1 MSNEKKQEDNNKQP
15 QDNNSTPKKEGQKR
29 QNEQKNSQHHKVKKR
44 ILLPSIIFTILALGG
59 IYALLH
65 AHYYQSTDDAFVE
78 GHIVSVAPRVSGPV
92 VKLLI
97 KDNQEVKKGDLLV
110 EIDPNDYIVAL
121 EQKEAKLLEAKAQLT
136 ASHQNIEENQT
147 ISSKTVKDISSIKSQ
162 LDNAK
167 SIYDRD
173 LKLSKEGIV
182 SKEELNNSKTTYDSL
197 HANYL
202 AEQEKKRAADI
213 AVKQAIANRAEIEAL
228 IKRLESEI
236 DEAKLNLSYTKIY
249 APQDGKI
256 SARTVEEGNYVQV
269 AQPLMSIVSDE
280 VWVVANY
287 KETQLE
293 QVREGQE
300 VTIKVDTY
308 PKKRFK
314 GKVDSLQKATGAKS
328 SLFPP
333 ENAVGSYVKIVQRI
347 PVKIIFDEDIS
358 DYNIAPGM
366 SVVPKIKIR

>member
-1 MSNEKKQEDNNKQP
+1 MAEDKNNEQTEKKDG
-15 QDNNSTPKKEGQKR
+15 KEK
-29 QNEQKNSQHHKVKKR
+29 HHHRVKKR
-44 ILLPSIIFTILALGG
+44 IIVPIITFALLALGG

-78 GHIVSVAPRVSGPV
+78 GHIISVAPRVSGPV
-92 VKLLI
+92 IKLYI
-97 KDNQEVKKGDLLV
+97 KDNQEVKKGDLLL

-121 EQKEAKLLEAKAQLT
+121 EQKEAKLLEAKAQLN
-136 ASHQNIEENQT
+136 ASHKNIQET
-147 ISSKTVKDISSIKSQ
+147 TSVSSKTSKDISSVKSR
-162 LDNAK
+162 LDYAK
-167 SIYDRD
+167 RTYERD
-173 LKLSKEGIV
+173 LKLSKDGIV
-182 SKEELNNSKTTYDSL
+182 SKEELDNSKTAYNSL
-197 HANYL
+197 TANYL
-202 AEQEKKRAADI
+202 AEQEKKKAADI
-213 AVKQAIANRAEIEAL
+213 AIQSAIAKRQEIEAT

-256 SARTVEEGNYVQV
+256 SARTVEEGNYVQI

-293 QVREGQE
+293 QVKAGQE
-300 VTIKVDTY
+300 VIIKVDTY
-308 PKKRFK
+308 PKKPFK

-347 PVKIIFDEDIS
+347 PVKIIFCEDIS
-358 DYNIAPGM
+358 EYNITPGM

>member
-1 MSNEKKQEDNNKQP
+1 MAEDKNNEQNEKKT
-15 QDNNSTPKKEGQKR
+15 SKEIHNHR
-29 QNEQKNSQHHKVKKR
+29 VKKR
-44 ILLPSIIFTILALGG
+44 IIVPIITFTILALGG

-78 GHIVSVAPRVSGPV
+78 GHIISVAPRVSGPV
-92 VKLLI
+92 IKLYI
-97 KDNQEVKKGDLLV
+97 KDNQEVKKGDLLL

-121 EQKEAKLLEAKAQLT
+121 EQKEAKLLEAKAQLN
-136 ASHQNIEENQT
+136 ASHKNIDET
-147 ISSKTVKDISSIKSQ
+147 TSVSSKTQKDISSVKSR
-162 LDNAK
+162 LDFAK
-167 SIYDRD
+167 RTYERD
-173 LKLSKEGIV
+173 LKLSKDGIV
-182 SKEELNNSKTTYDSL
+182 SKEELDNSKTAYNSL
-197 HANYL
+197 TANYL
-202 AEQEKKRAADI
+202 AEQEKKKAADI
-213 AVKQAIANRAEIEAL
+213 AIQSAIAKRQEIEAT

-256 SARTVEEGNYVQV
+256 SARTVEEGNYVQI
-269 AQPLMSIVSDE
+269 AQPLMSIVSDD

-293 QVREGQE
+293 QVQAGQE
-300 VTIKVDTY
+300 VIIKIDTY

-314 GKVDSLQKATGAKS
+314 GKVDSLQRATGAKS

-347 PVKIIFDEDIS
+347 PVKIIFCEDIS
-358 DYNIAPGM
+358 NYNIAPGM

>member
-1 MSNEKKQEDNNKQP
+1 MAENNEEKKNKP
-15 QDNNSTPKKEGQKR
+15 EENSQIKKEKQENKH
-29 QNEQKNSQHHKVKKR
+29 KHKVKKR
-44 ILLPSIIFTILALGG
+44 IIVPIITFAILALGG
-59 IYALLH
+59 IYALMH

-78 GHIVSVAPRVSGPV
+78 GHIVSIAPRVSGPV
-92 VKLLI
+92 IKLLI
-97 KDNQEVKKGDLLV
+97 KDNQEVKKGDLLL

-121 EQKEAKLLEAKAQLT
+121 KQKEAKLLEARAMLN
-136 ASHQNIEENQT
+136 ASHKNILENT
-147 ISSKTVKDISSIKSQ
+147 SVSNKTTKDISSVKSR
-162 LDNAK
+162 LDYAK
-167 SIYDRD
+167 RTYDRD
-173 LKLSKEGIV
+173 LKLSKDGIV
-182 SKEELNNSKTTYDSL
+182 SHEELDKSKTAYTSL
-197 HANYL
+197 NANYL
-202 AEQEKKRAADI
+202 AEQEKKRAADLAIQSSI
-213 AVKQAIANRAEIEAL
+213 AKKEEIEAQ

-236 DEAKLNLSYTKIY
+236 EEAKLNLSYTKIY

-293 QVREGQE
+293 QVREGQD
-300 VTIKVDTY
+300 VIIKIDTY

-314 GKVDSLQKATGAKS
+314 GKVDSLQRATGAKS

-347 PVKIIFDEDIS
+347 PVKIIFTEDIS
-358 DYNIAPGM
+358 NYNIAPGM

>member
-1 MSNEKKQEDNNKQP
+1 MAEDKNNEQTEKKNG
-15 QDNNSTPKKEGQKR
+15 KEK
-29 QNEQKNSQHHKVKKR
+29 HHHRVKKR
-44 ILLPSIIFTILALGG
+44 IIVPIITFALLALGG

-78 GHIVSVAPRVSGPV
+78 GHIISVAPRVSGPV
-92 VKLLI
+92 IKLYI
-97 KDNQEVKKGDLLV
+97 KDNQEVKKGDLLL

-121 EQKEAKLLEAKAQLT
+121 KQKEAKLLEAKAQLN
-136 ASHQNIEENQT
+136 ASHKNIQET
-147 ISSKTVKDISSIKSQ
+147 TSVSSKTSKDISSVKSR
-162 LDNAK
+162 LDYAK
-167 SIYDRD
+167 RKYERD
-173 LKLSKEGIV
+173 LKLSKDGIV
-182 SKEELNNSKTTYDSL
+182 SKEELDNSKTAYNSL
-197 HANYL
+197 TANYL
-202 AEQEKKRAADI
+202 AEQEKKKAADI
-213 AVKQAIANRAEIEAL
+213 AIQSAIAKRQEIEAA

-236 DEAKLNLSYTKIY
+236 NEAKLNLSYTKIY

-256 SARTVEEGNYVQV
+256 SARTVEEGNYVQI

-293 QVREGQE
+293 QVKAGQE
-300 VTIKVDTY
+300 VIIKVDTY

-347 PVKIIFDEDIS
+347 PVKIIFCEDIS
-358 DYNIAPGM
+358 EYNITPGM

>member
-1 MSNEKKQEDNNKQP
+1 MAEDKN
-15 QDNNSTPKKEGQKR
+15 
-29 QNEQKNSQHHKVKKR
+29 NEQKETKTSKEKHNHRVKKR
-44 ILLPSIIFTILALGG
+44 IIVPIITFALLALAG

-78 GHIVSVAPRVSGPV
+78 GHIISIAPRVSGPV
-92 VKLLI
+92 VKLYI
-97 KDNQEVKKGDLLV
+97 KDNQEVKKGDLLL

-121 EQKEAKLLEAKAQLT
+121 EQKEAKLLEAKAQLN
-136 ASHQNIEENQT
+136 ASHKNIDET
-147 ISSKTVKDISSIKSQ
+147 TSVSSKTSKDISSVKSR
-162 LDNAK
+162 LDYAK
-167 SIYDRD
+167 RTYERD

-182 SKEELNNSKTTYDSL
+182 SKEELDNSRTAYNSL
-197 HANYL
+197 SANYQ
-202 AEQEKKRAADI
+202 AEQEKKKAADI
-213 AVKQAIANRAEIEAL
+213 AIQSAIAKRQEIEAT

-249 APQDGKI
+249 APLDGKI

-280 VWVVANY
+280 VWIVANY

-293 QVREGQE
+293 QVQAGQD
-300 VTIKVDTY
+300 VIIKIDTY

-314 GKVDSLQKATGAKS
+314 GKVDSLQRATGAKS

-347 PVKIIFDEDIS
+347 PVKIIFCEDIS
-358 DYNIAPGM
+358 NYNIAPGM

>member
-15 QDNNSTPKKEGQKR
+15 QDNNSAPKKEGQKR

-44 ILLPSIIFTILALGG
+44 ILLPSIIFTVLALGG

-97 KDNQEVKKGDLLV
+97 KDNQEVKKGDLLA

>member
-1 MSNEKKQEDNNKQP
+1 MAEDKN
-15 QDNNSTPKKEGQKR
+15 
-29 QNEQKNSQHHKVKKR
+29 NEQTKKKNGKEKHHHRVKKR
-44 ILLPSIIFTILALGG
+44 IIVPIITFALLALGG

-78 GHIVSVAPRVSGPV
+78 GHIISVAPRVSGPV
-92 VKLLI
+92 IKLYI
-97 KDNQEVKKGDLLV
+97 KDNQQVKKGDLLL

-121 EQKEAKLLEAKAQLT
+121 EQKEAKLLEAKAQLN
-136 ASHQNIEENQT
+136 ASHKNIQET
-147 ISSKTVKDISSIKSQ
+147 TSVSSKTSKDISSVKSR
-162 LDNAK
+162 LDYAK
-167 SIYDRD
+167 RTYERD
-173 LKLSKEGIV
+173 LKLSKDGIV
-182 SKEELNNSKTTYDSL
+182 SKEELDNSKTAYNSL
-197 HANYL
+197 TANYL
-202 AEQEKKRAADI
+202 AEQEKKKAADI
-213 AVKQAIANRAEIEAL
+213 AIQSAIAKRQEIEAT

-256 SARTVEEGNYVQV
+256 SARTVEEGNYVQI

-293 QVREGQE
+293 QVKAGQE
-300 VTIKVDTY
+300 VIIKVDTY

-347 PVKIIFDEDIS
+347 PVKIIFCEDIS
-358 DYNIAPGM
+358 EYNITPGM

>member
-1 MSNEKKQEDNNKQP
+1 MSIEKKQQNEKKTTDDSTVTKQKE
-15 QDNNSTPKKEGQKR
+15 QQKKQS
-29 QNEQKNSQHHKVKKR
+29 EQSSKHHKVKKR
-44 ILLPSIIFTILALGG
+44 ILLPTLIFSILALGG

-97 KDNQEVKKGDLLV
+97 KDNQEVKKGDLLL

-121 EQKEAKLLEAKAQLT
+121 EQKEAKLLEAKAQLS
-136 ASHQNIEENQT
+136 ASHQNIEENQS
-147 ISSKTVKDISSIKSQ
+147 ISAKTQKDISSVKTKM
-162 LDNAK
+162 DNAK

-173 LKLSKEGIV
+173 LRLSKDGIV
-182 SKEELNNSKTTYDSL
+182 SVEELNNSKTAYISL

-213 AVKQAIANRAEIEAL
+213 AIKSAIAKRAEIEAL

-236 DEAKLNLSYTKIY
+236 DEAKLNLSYTKVY

-256 SARTVEEGNYVQV
+256 SARTVEEGNYVQI
-269 AQPLMSIVSDE
+269 AQPLMSIVSDD

-293 QVREGQE
+293 QVREGQD
-300 VTIKVDTY
+300 VIIKIDTY

-314 GKVDSLQKATGAKS
+314 GKVDSLQRATGAKS

-358 DYNIAPGM
+358 NYNIAPGM

>member
-15 QDNNSTPKKEGQKR
+15 QDNNSAPKKEGQKR

-97 KDNQEVKKGDLLV
+97 KDNQEVKKGDLLA

-202 AEQEKKRAADI
+202 AEQEKKLAADI

>member
-182 SKEELNNSKTTYDSL
+182 SREELNNSKTTYDSL

-300 VTIKVDTY
+300 VTIKIDTY

>member
-1 MSNEKKQEDNNKQP
+1 MAENNEEKKNKSEE
-15 QDNNSTPKKEGQKR
+15 NSQIKKEKQENKH
-29 QNEQKNSQHHKVKKR
+29 KHKVKKR
-44 ILLPSIIFTILALGG
+44 IIVPIITFAILALGG

-78 GHIVSVAPRVSGPV
+78 GHIVSIAPRVSGPV

-97 KDNQEVKKGDLLV
+97 KDNQEVKKGDLLL

-121 EQKEAKLLEAKAQLT
+121 KQKEAKLLEARAMLN
-136 ASHQNIEENQT
+136 ASHKNILENT
-147 ISSKTVKDISSIKSQ
+147 SVSNKTTKDISSVKSR
-162 LDNAK
+162 LDYAK
-167 SIYDRD
+167 RTYDRD
-173 LKLSKEGIV
+173 LKLSKDGIV
-182 SKEELNNSKTTYDSL
+182 SREELDKSKTAYTSL
-197 HANYL
+197 NANYL
-202 AEQEKKRAADI
+202 AEQEKKRAADLAIQSSI
-213 AVKQAIANRAEIEAL
+213 AKKEEIEAQ

-236 DEAKLNLSYTKIY
+236 EEAKLNLSYTKIY

-269 AQPLMSIVSDE
+269 AQQLMSIVSDE

-293 QVREGQE
+293 QVREGQD
-300 VTIKVDTY
+300 VIIKIDTY

-314 GKVDSLQKATGAKS
+314 GKVDSLQRATGAKS

-347 PVKIIFDEDIS
+347 PVKIIFTEDIS
-358 DYNIAPGM
+358 NYNIAPGM

>member
-1 MSNEKKQEDNNKQP
+1 MPDNNKQQANTQKP
-15 QDNNSTPKKEGQKR
+15 QAKQQSDTKE
-29 QNEQKNSQHHKVKKR
+29 QNKHHKVKKR
-44 ILLPSIIFTILALGG
+44 IVVPSIIFAILALGG

-65 AHYYQSTDDAFVE
+65 AHYYQTTDDAFVE

-97 KDNQEVKKGDLLV
+97 KDNQEVKKGDLLL

-121 EQKEAKLLEAKAQLT
+121 EQKEAKLLEARAQLS
-136 ASHQNIEENQT
+136 ASHKNIKEN
-147 ISSKTVKDISSIKSQ
+147 ISISGKTEKDISSVKTR

-167 SIYDRD
+167 RIYDRD

-182 SKEELNNSKTTYDSL
+182 SKEELDNSKTVYNSL
-197 HANYL
+197 NANYL
-202 AEQEKKRAADI
+202 AEMEKKRAADMAVESSI
-213 AVKQAIANRAEIEAL
+213 AKRAEIEAQ

-256 SARTVEEGNYVQV
+256 SARTVEEGNYVQI
-269 AQPLMSIVSDE
+269 AQPLMQIVSDE
-280 VWVVANY
+280 VWIVANY

-300 VTIKVDTY
+300 VIIKIDTY

-314 GKVDSLQKATGAKS
+314 GKVDSLQRATGAKS

-347 PVKIIFDEDIS
+347 PVKITFEEDIS
-358 DYNIAPGM
+358 GYNIAPGM

>member
-15 QDNNSTPKKEGQKR
+15 QDNNSAPKREGQKR

-182 SKEELNNSKTTYDSL
+182 SREELNNSKTTYDSL

>member
-1 MSNEKKQEDNNKQP
+1 MPEDNNKQV
-15 QDNNSTPKKEGQKR
+15 NEKKTEKV
-29 QNEQKNSQHHKVKKR
+29 KHTHKVKKR
-44 ILLPSIIFTILALGG
+44 IVVPLITFIILALVG
-59 IYALLH
+59 IYALFH

-78 GHIVSVAPRVSGPV
+78 GHIISIAPRVSGPV
-92 VKLLI
+92 IKLYI
-97 KDNQEVKKGDLLV
+97 NDNQEVKKGDLLL

-121 EQKEAKLLEAKAQLT
+121 EQKEAKLLEAKAQLN
-136 ASHQNIEENQT
+136 ASHKNIQENT
-147 ISSKTVKDISSIKSQ
+147 SISNKTSKDISSVKSR
-162 LDNAK
+162 LDFAK
-167 SIYDRD
+167 RTYERD

-182 SKEELNNSKTTYDSL
+182 SKEELDSSKTAFNSL
-197 HANYL
+197 SANYL
-202 AEQEKKRAADI
+202 AEQEKKKAADI
-213 AVKQAIANRAEIEAL
+213 AIQTSIAKRQEIEAT

-256 SARTVEEGNYVQV
+256 SARTVEEGNYVQI

-293 QVREGQE
+293 QVREGQD
-300 VTIKVDTY
+300 VIIKIDTY

-314 GKVDSLQKATGAKS
+314 GKVDSLQRATGAKS

-347 PVKIIFDEDIS
+347 PVKIIFCEDIS
-358 DYNIAPGM
+358 SYNIAPGM

>member
-1 MSNEKKQEDNNKQP
+1 MAENNEEKKNKP
-15 QDNNSTPKKEGQKR
+15 EENSQIKKEKQENKH
-29 QNEQKNSQHHKVKKR
+29 KHKVKKR
-44 ILLPSIIFTILALGG
+44 IIVPIITFAILAFGG
-59 IYALLH
+59 IYTLLH

-78 GHIVSVAPRVSGPV
+78 GHIVSIAPRVSGPV
-92 VKLLI
+92 IKLLI
-97 KDNQEVKKGDLLV
+97 KDNQEVKKGDLLL

-121 EQKEAKLLEAKAQLT
+121 KQKEAKLLEARAMLN
-136 ASHQNIEENQT
+136 ASHKNILENT
-147 ISSKTVKDISSIKSQ
+147 SVSNKTTKDISSVKSR
-162 LDNAK
+162 LDYAK
-167 SIYDRD
+167 RTYDRD
-173 LKLSKEGIV
+173 LKLSKDGIV
-182 SKEELNNSKTTYDSL
+182 SHEELDKSKTAYTSL
-197 HANYL
+197 NANYL
-202 AEQEKKRAADI
+202 AEQEKKRAADLAIQSSI
-213 AVKQAIANRAEIEAL
+213 AKKEEIEAQ

-236 DEAKLNLSYTKIY
+236 EEAKLNLSYTKIY

-293 QVREGQE
+293 QVREGQD
-300 VTIKVDTY
+300 VIIKIDTY

-314 GKVDSLQKATGAKS
+314 GKVDSLQRATGAKS

-347 PVKIIFDEDIS
+347 PVKIIFTEDIS
-358 DYNIAPGM
+358 NYNIALGM

>member
-1 MSNEKKQEDNNKQP
+1 MAENKENKDENKQNPKSEKQEKKQNK
-15 QDNNSTPKKEGQKR
+15 
-29 QNEQKNSQHHKVKKR
+29 HAHKIKKR
-44 ILLPSIIFTILALGG
+44 IIVPVLTFAILALGG

-78 GHIVSVAPRVSGPV
+78 GHIISVAPRVSGPV

-97 KDNQEVKKGDLLV
+97 KDNQEVKKGDLLL

-121 EQKEAKLLEAKAQLT
+121 EQKEAKLEEAKASLNVSDKNIQENT
-136 ASHQNIEENQT
+136 AVSN
-147 ISSKTVKDISSIKSQ
+147 KTVKDISSVKSK
-162 LDNAK
+162 LDYAK
-167 SIYDRD
+167 RTYERD
-173 LKLSKEGIV
+173 LKLAKDGIV
-182 SKEELNNSKTTYDSL
+182 SKEDLDKSKTAYESL
-197 HANYL
+197 SANYL

-213 AVKQAIANRAEIEAL
+213 AIQSSKAKKQEIEAQ

-256 SARTVEEGNYVQV
+256 SARTVEEGNYVQI

-293 QVREGQE
+293 QVREGQD
-300 VTIKVDTY
+300 VTIKIDTY
-308 PKKRFK
+308 PKKKFK
-314 GKVDSLQKATGAKS
+314 GKVDSLQSATGAKS

-347 PVKIIFDEDIS
+347 PVKIIFTEDIS
-358 DYNIAPGM
+358 GYNIAPGM

>member
-1 MSNEKKQEDNNKQP
+1 MAEDKNNKQ
-15 QDNNSTPKKEGQKR
+15 TEKKTGKEK
-29 QNEQKNSQHHKVKKR
+29 HHHRVKKR
-44 ILLPSIIFTILALGG
+44 IIVPIITFTLLALGG

-78 GHIVSVAPRVSGPV
+78 GHIISVAPRVSGPV
-92 VKLLI
+92 IKLYI
-97 KDNQEVKKGDLLV
+97 KDNQEVKKGDLLL

-121 EQKEAKLLEAKAQLT
+121 EQKEAKLLEAKAQLN
-136 ASHQNIEENQT
+136 ASYKNIQET
-147 ISSKTVKDISSIKSQ
+147 TSVSSKTSKDISSVKSR
-162 LDNAK
+162 LDYAK
-167 SIYDRD
+167 RTYERD
-173 LKLSKEGIV
+173 LKLSKDGIV
-182 SKEELNNSKTTYDSL
+182 SKEELDNSKTAYNSL
-197 HANYL
+197 TANYL
-202 AEQEKKRAADI
+202 AEQEKKKAADI
-213 AVKQAIANRAEIEAL
+213 AIQSAMAKRQEIEAT

-256 SARTVEEGNYVQV
+256 SARTVEEGNYVQI
-269 AQPLMSIVSDE
+269 AQPLMSIVSDD
-280 VWVVANY
+280 VWIVANY

-293 QVREGQE
+293 QVRAGQD
-300 VTIKVDTY
+300 VIIKIDTY

-347 PVKIIFDEDIS
+347 PVKIIFCEDIS
-358 DYNIAPGM
+358 NYNIAPGM

>member
-1 MSNEKKQEDNNKQP
+1 MAEDKNNKQNEKKT
-15 QDNNSTPKKEGQKR
+15 SKEKHNHR
-29 QNEQKNSQHHKVKKR
+29 VKKR
-44 ILLPSIIFTILALGG
+44 IIVPIITFTILALGG

-78 GHIVSVAPRVSGPV
+78 GHIISVAPRVSGPV
-92 VKLLI
+92 IKLYI
-97 KDNQEVKKGDLLV
+97 KDNQEVKKGDLLL

-121 EQKEAKLLEAKAQLT
+121 EQKEAKLLEAKAQLH
-136 ASHQNIEENQT
+136 ASRKNIDET
-147 ISSKTVKDISSIKSQ
+147 TSVSSKTQKDISSVKSR
-162 LDNAK
+162 LDFAK
-167 SIYDRD
+167 RTYERD
-173 LKLSKEGIV
+173 LKLSKDGIV
-182 SKEELNNSKTTYDSL
+182 SKEELDNSKTAYNSL
-197 HANYL
+197 TANYL
-202 AEQEKKRAADI
+202 AEQEKKKAADI
-213 AVKQAIANRAEIEAL
+213 AIQSAIAKRQEIEAT

-256 SARTVEEGNYVQV
+256 SARTVEEGNYVQI
-269 AQPLMSIVSDE
+269 AQPLMSIVSDD

-293 QVREGQE
+293 QVQAGQE
-300 VTIKVDTY
+300 VIIKIDTY

-314 GKVDSLQKATGAKS
+314 GKVDSLQRATGAKS

-347 PVKIIFDEDIS
+347 PVKIIFCEDIS
-358 DYNIAPGM
+358 NYNIAPGM

>member
-15 QDNNSTPKKEGQKR
+15 QDNNSAPKKEGQKR

-97 KDNQEVKKGDLLV
+97 KDNQEVKKGDLLA

-167 SIYDRD
+167 SIYGRD

-236 DEAKLNLSYTKIY
+236 DEAKFNLSYTKIY

>member
-15 QDNNSTPKKEGQKR
+15 QDNNSAPKKEGQKR
-29 QNEQKNSQHHKVKKR
+29 QNEQKDSQHHKVKKR

-97 KDNQEVKKGDLLV
+97 KDNQEVKKGDLLA

-202 AEQEKKRAADI
+202 AEQEKKLAADI

>member
-1 MSNEKKQEDNNKQP
+1 MAEEKNNDKKNDTSEYKHSKDN
-15 QDNNSTPKKEGQKR
+15 
-29 QNEQKNSQHHKVKKR
+29 HHNKVKKR
-44 ILLPSIIFTILALGG
+44 IVVPVITFALLALGG
-59 IYALLH
+59 IYVLLH

-78 GHIVSVAPRVSGPV
+78 GHIISIAPRVSGPV
-92 VKLLI
+92 IKLYI
-97 KDNQEVKKGDLLV
+97 NDNQEVKKGDLLL
-110 EIDPNDYIVAL
+110 EIDPNDYIVVL
-121 EQKEAKLLEAKAQLT
+121 EQKEAKLLEAKAQLNV
-136 ASHQNIEENQT
+136 SHKNIQETTSVSN
-147 ISSKTVKDISSIKSQ
+147 KTSKDISSVKSRMEYAQ
-162 LDNAK
+162 RT
-167 SIYDRD
+167 YERD
-173 LKLSKEGIV
+173 LKLSKDGIV
-182 SKEELNNSKTTYDSL
+182 SKEELDNSKTAFISL
-197 HANYL
+197 SANYL
-202 AEQEKKRAADI
+202 AEQEKKKAADI
-213 AVKQAIANRAEIEAL
+213 AIQSAIAKRQEIEAT
-228 IKRLESEI
+228 IKKLESEI

-256 SARTVEEGNYVQV
+256 SARTVEEGNYVQI

-287 KETQLE
+287 KETQLG
-293 QVREGQE
+293 QVEPGQD
-300 VTIKVDTY
+300 VIIKIDTY

-358 DYNIAPGM
+358 GYNITPGM